1 MKSIM
6 KRKLRTLGAGLAWV
20 ALAGVPAGCLDL
32 NEEIVS
38 GVTASYFETE
48 AGAQDAVKATYSYLR
63 AWMPRVEHWFSMTQ
77 FGTDIW
83 LEGTD
88 GQHKHFNRYDQNLQ
102 AGAAYTTEVWNAIYE
117 GINSANTA
125 IARVSAADFN
135 EQARNRLV
143 AEVRFIRGL
152 MYLDLVR
159 HWGDVHLTLEPSA
172 GVVVEASRTPVAQV
186 FEQAIIPDLEF
197 AAATLGDLPAGGERG
212 RATRGAANHF
222 LAIAYLT
229 RQASGDADRAINVLQ
244 QVISSGVYS
253 LESDYAETFNLHNRT
268 SSEIVFAVQFT
279 DNPAAWG
286 FGNRLHLYW
295 GMVYDRD
302 WPWIVRD
309 IENGRPFRRI
319 RPSPCLLAL
328 WDRDVDVRYDLSF
341 KTVWFMNRP
350 PEGYTTAD
358 TAIYLPG
365 VDRTDAEIAAAL
377 QRNIALIPPRNYHG
391 DYFPTLTKHLDP
403 TRSSIAQEQSSRD
416 FIIARYAD
424 THLLMAEALIRA
436 GRADEAVP
444 HVNAIRTRAAKP
456 GHAADMQVGVSEMT
470 LDFLLDER
478 ARELAGEGSE
488 PRWFTLKRFD
498 RLIERVSQPTT
509 VTDRY
514 DGNADAGPCNPLAAA
529 NIQSHHLLRPI
540 PSTQIDRTEGGASA
554 FPQNPGY

>member
-1 MKSIM
+1 MKSKM
-6 KRKLRTLGAGLAWV
+6 KRRLRNLGVGLSWV
-20 ALAGVPAGCLDL
+20 ALAGLPAGCLDL
-32 NEEIVS
+32 NEEIVT

-48 AGAQDAVKATYSYLR
+48 AGAQDAVRATYSYLR
-63 AWMPRVEHWFSMTQ
+63 EWLPRVEHWFSMTQ

-88 GQHKHFNRYDQNLQ
+88 GQHKHFNRYDANLN
-102 AGAAYTTEVWNAIYE
+102 AGAAYTTEVWNGIYV
-117 GINSANTA
+117 GINTANTA
-125 IARVSAADFN
+125 IARVDASTLAEATKT
-135 EQARNRLV
+135 RLI
-143 AEVRFIRGL
+143 AETRFLRGL

-172 GVVVEASRTPVAQV
+172 GVVIDASRTPIAEV
-186 FEQAIIPDLEF
+186 FERAIIPDLEF
-197 AAATLGDLPAGGERG
+197 AAANLGNTPAGGERG

-222 LAIAYLT
+222 LGIAYLT
-229 RQASGDADRAINVLQ
+229 RQAAGDAERAVNALQ
-244 QVISSGVYS
+244 QVVSSGVYS
-253 LESDYAETFNLHNRT
+253 LEADYARTFELQNRT
-268 SSEIVFAVQFT
+268 SPEIVFAVQFT
-279 DNPAAWG
+279 DNPSAWG

-309 IENGRPFRRI
+309 IANGRPFRRI
-319 RPSPCLLAL
+319 RPSPCLQPL
-328 WDRDVDVRYDLSF
+328 WDRDVDVRYELSF

-350 PEGYTTAD
+350 PPGYTTAD

-365 VDRTDAEIAAAL
+365 VDRSDAEIAAAL

-403 TRSSIAQEQSSRD
+403 TRSTIAQEQSSRD

-424 THLLMAEALIRA
+424 THLLLAEALIRA
-436 GRADEAVP
+436 GRAADALP
-444 HVNAIRTRAAKP
+444 HVNAVRERAAKE
-456 GHAADMQVGVSEMT
+456 GQVEAMRVGVNEMT

-488 PRWFTLKRFD
+488 PRWFTLKRFGK
-498 RLIERVSQPTT
+498 LIERVSGSAT
-509 VTDRY
+509 VVDRY
-514 DGNADAGPCNPLAAA
+514 DGNANAGACNPLAAE
-529 NIQSHHLLRPI
+529 NIRPHHLLRPI
-540 PSTQIDRTEGGASA
+540 PSTQIDRTNGGAAA